1 MTIHNAINSIDEL
14 MHNTYT
20 QENKVTWLSRVDTM
34 DKKLVIDTHDGGEDV
49 SFSGYNEDTDLETVL
64 LIPEPFD
71 EAYLR
76 WMEAQIH
83 YHNGE
88 YDKYNNAVVMFNTA
102 FDAYKSDYTRN
113 HMPLQSEKRFL
124 F

>member
-34 DKKLVIDTHDGGEDV
+34 VKKLVIDTHDGGEDV

-102 FDAYKSDYTRN
+102 FDADKSDYTRN

>member
-34 DKKLVIDTHDGGEDV
+34 VKKLVIDTHDGGENV

>member
-34 DKKLVIDTHDGGEDV
+34 VKKLVIDTHDGGEDV
-49 SFSGYNEDTDLETVL
+49 SFSVYNEDTDLETVL

>member
-1 MTIHNAINSIDEL
+1 MTIRSAINSIDEL

-20 QENKVTWLSRVDTM
+20 HENKVTWLSRVDTM
-34 DKKLVIDTHDGGEDV
+34 VKKLVIDTHDGGEDV

>member
-1 MTIHNAINSIDEL
+1 MTIHDAINSIDEL

-34 DKKLVIDTHDGGEDV
+34 VKKLVIDTHEGGEEV

>member
-1 MTIHNAINSIDEL
+1 MTIHDAINSIDEL

-34 DKKLVIDTHDGGEDV
+34 VKKLVIDTHDGGEDV

>member
-1 MTIHNAINSIDEL
+1 MTIHDAINSIDEL

-34 DKKLVIDTHDGGEDV
+34 VKKLVIDTHEGGEDV

>member
-1 MTIHNAINSIDEL
+1 MTIRSAINSIDEL

-20 QENKVTWLSRVDTM
+20 PENKVTWLSRVDTM
-34 DKKLVIDTHDGGEDV
+34 VKKLVIDTHDGGEDV

>member
-1 MTIHNAINSIDEL
+1 M
-14 MHNTYT
+14 
-20 QENKVTWLSRVDTM
+20 V
-34 DKKLVIDTHDGGEDV
+34 KKLVIDTHEGGEDV

>member
-1 MTIHNAINSIDEL
+1 MTIRSAINSIDEL

-34 DKKLVIDTHDGGEDV
+34 VKKLVIDTHDGGEDV

>member
-34 DKKLVIDTHDGGEDV
+34 VKKLVIDTHDGGEDV
-49 SFSGYNEDTDLETVL
+49 SFSGYNEDTDLETML

-102 FDAYKSDYTRN
+102 FGAYKSEYTRN

>member
-34 DKKLVIDTHDGGEDV
+34 VKKLVIDTHDGGEDV
-49 SFSGYNEDTDLETVL
+49 SFSGYNEDTDLETML

-102 FDAYKSDYTRN
+102 FDAYKSEYTRN

>member
-34 DKKLVIDTHDGGEDV
+34 VKKLVIDTHDGGEDV

-76 WMEAQIH
+76 GMEAQIH

>member
-1 MTIHNAINSIDEL
+1 MTIQGAINSLDDL
-14 MHNTYT
+14 MHNTYSP
-20 QENKVTWLSRVDTM
+20 ENKVTWLSRLDTM
-34 DKKLVIDTHDGGEDV
+34 VKTIVIDTHEGGEDV
-49 SFSGYNEDTDLETVL
+49 SFSGYNSETDPETVL

-71 EAYLR
+71 EVYLR

-88 YDKYNNAVVMFNTA
+88 YDKYNNAVVLYNTA
-102 FDAYKSDYTRN
+102 FDAFKSYYTRK
-113 HMPLQSEKRFL
+113 HMPIQNGKMFL

>member
-1 MTIHNAINSIDEL
+1 MTIQGAINGLDDL
-14 MHNTYT
+14 THNTYT

-34 DKKLVIDTHDGGEDV
+34 VKKLVIDTHDGGEDV
-49 SFSGYNEDTDLETVL
+49 PFSGYNEDTDLETVL

>member
-34 DKKLVIDTHDGGEDV
+34 VKKLVIDTHDGGEDV

>member
-14 MHNTYT
+14 MHNPYT

-34 DKKLVIDTHDGGEDV
+34 VKKLVIDTHDGGENV
-49 SFSGYNEDTDLETVL
+49 SFSGYYEDTDLETVL

-76 WMEAQIH
+76 WMEAQID

-88 YDKYNNAVVMFNTA
+88 YNKYNNAILMFNS
-102 FDAYKSDYTRN
+102 AYESYQNYYNRN
-113 HMPLQSEKRFL
+113 HMPTGKCFKY

>member
-1 MTIHNAINSIDEL
+1 MTIHDAINSIDEL

-34 DKKLVIDTHDGGEDV
+34 VKKLVIDTHDGGENV

>member
-1 MTIHNAINSIDEL
+1 MTIHDAINSIDEL

-34 DKKLVIDTHDGGEDV
+34 VKKLVIDTHDGGEDV

-64 LIPEPFD
+64 LIPEPYD

>member
-34 DKKLVIDTHDGGEDV
+34 VKKLVIDTHEGGEDV

>member
-1 MTIHNAINSIDEL
+1 MTIRSAINSIDEL

-34 DKKLVIDTHDGGEDV
+34 VKKLVIDTHDGGEDV

-102 FDAYKSDYTRN
+102 FDAYKSEYTRN